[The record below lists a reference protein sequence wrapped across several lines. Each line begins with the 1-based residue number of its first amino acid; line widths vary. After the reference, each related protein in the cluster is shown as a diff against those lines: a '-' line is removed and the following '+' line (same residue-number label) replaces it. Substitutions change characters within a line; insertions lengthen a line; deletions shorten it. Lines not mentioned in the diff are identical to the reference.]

1 MQMFTQCAC
10 ILFDEAPAV
19 GEVQKA
25 LESWTIAGEQAP
37 AQGDDGWIG
46 CGPGLVV
53 ELRSGASV
61 IVDVV
66 GHAFPHEPGAGADAE
81 AVRSAWRSGIFGPTA
96 QLGAL
101 GRAKDQNWTWTEGTA
116 VADRHRGFVRMR
128 TLVNLPD
135 EGPRQLPK
143 GHDPVHELT
152 TLAEMAGALLR
163 LRGATALFMPGGEA
177 QRSPEQ
183 VAIMLG
189 RKTGAAPPPI
199 ELWLNLRASGLG
211 EEGRR
216 RWKLVDVVGM
226 GQMRYPDSE
235 AVFVSGQERAEVVAP
250 LLRNACL
257 HLISGKPIPEGATAD
272 DALGR
277 RWKASFAQSL
287 LPPGRPV
294 LRWLPEG
301 SAQLDE
307 ATLAKL
313 RGG

>member
-10 ILFDEAPAV
+10 ILFDEAPPAA
-19 GEVQKA
+19 EVRQA
-25 LESWTIAGEQAP
+25 LESWAIVGEQAAAP
-37 AQGDDGWIG
+37 GDDGWIK

-53 ELRSGASV
+53 QLRSGARV

-66 GHAFPHEPGAGADAE
+66 GHAFPDEVGAAADAE
-81 AVRSAWRSGIFGPTA
+81 ALRSGMFGPTA
-96 QLGAL
+96 QPGAL
-101 GRAKDQNWTWTEGTA
+101 ARAKEQNWTWAEGTA

-128 TLVNLPD
+128 TIVDLPD

-143 GHDPVHELT
+143 GHDPVHELA
-152 TLAEMAGALLR
+152 TLVEMAGAVLR
-163 LRGATALFMPGGEA
+163 VRGAAALFMPGGEA
-177 QRSPEQ
+177 LRSPEQ
-183 VAIMLG
+183 VAILLG
-189 RKTGAAPPPI
+189 RKTGAAPPI
-199 ELWLNLRASGLG
+199 ELWLNLRASALG

-257 HLISGKPIPEGATAD
+257 HLISGRPIPEGSTAD
-272 DALGR
+272 DTLGR
-277 RWKASFAQSL
+277 RWKVSFAQSL
-287 LPPGRPV
+287 LPPARPV

-301 SAQLDE
+301 SARLDE
-307 ATLAKL
+307 AALAKL
-313 RGG
+313 RGT